1 MEDNVKARRITRIT
15 LETEETFA
23 FRLSGHLSH
32 TKCSQCGS
40 VSGAVT
46 PYEAASLLRMR
57 VDDIRREID
66 AGRLHVLNSAP
77 GSIEICLDSLEKAA
91 PLLVPGNF
99 KLQLNPTQFNPNKE
113 NRS

>member
-1 MEDNVKARRITRIT
+1 MKARRITRVT

-23 FRLSGHLSH
+23 FRRNGHSSQ

-40 VSGAVT
+40 LSGAIT
-46 PYEAASLLRMR
+46 PDEAGSLLRMR
-57 VDDIRREID
+57 VDDIRRETE
-66 AGRLHVLNSAP
+66 AGRLHVLNSAL
-77 GSIEICLDSLEKAA
+77 GSVEICLESLKKAA

-99 KLQLNPTQFNPNKE
+99 KLQINPNKE